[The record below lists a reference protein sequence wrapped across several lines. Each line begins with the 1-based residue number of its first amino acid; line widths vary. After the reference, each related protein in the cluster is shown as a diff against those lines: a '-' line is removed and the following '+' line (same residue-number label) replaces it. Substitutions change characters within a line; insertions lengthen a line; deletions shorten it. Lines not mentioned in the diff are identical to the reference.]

1 MRDHKKKTWHTP
13 EVILISRKNEIQGGG
28 PAVASREIRTGNHRI
43 STLPHGGSG
52 TVPTAIYDNAM
63 S

>member
-1 MRDHKKKTWHTP
+1 MRDYNKKPWNRP
-13 EVILISRKNEIQGGG
+13 EVILISRKNEIHGGA
-28 PAVASREIRTGNHRI
+28 AVASREIHTGNNKI
-43 STLPHGGSG
+43 STTAHGGSG